1 MALLIDTNIIIRYLV
16 GDHAEFLAKS
26 TELFEQVE
34 QGNTEIIILDSVVM
48 EAFFVLTKFYQLPK
62 AEIIED
68 LKTIV
73 AFTGVINDDK
83 FQIIETLNLVLY
95 KNIDFVDALLCVKSK
110 LFGFELY
117 SFDDRL
123 NKRCSVSEEGS

>member
-16 GDHAEFLAKS
+16 GDHAEFLKRS

-34 QGNTEIIILDSVVM
+34 RGEQDIIVLDSVIM
-48 EAFFVLTKFYQLPK
+48 EAFFVLTKFYKLPK
-62 AEIIED
+62 AEVIDD
-68 LKTIV
+68 LKMIL

-83 FQIIETLNLVLY
+83 FQIVETLNLVLY
-95 KNIDFVDALLCVKSK
+95 KNLDFVDALICVKGK
-110 LFGFELY
+110 LYNLDIF

-123 NKRCSVSEEGS
+123 NKRCT

>member
-1 MALLIDTNIIIRYLV
+1 MALLIDTNILIRYLA

-26 TELFEQVE
+26 AALFEQVE
-34 QGNTEIIILDSVVM
+34 RGEQAIVILDGVVM

-62 AEIIED
+62 PEVIDD
-68 LKTIV
+68 LKTIL
-73 AFTGVINDDK
+73 AFAGVINDDK

-110 LFGFELY
+110 LYGFELF

-123 NKRCSVSEEGS
+123 NKRCL

>member
-1 MALLIDTNIIIRYLV
+1 MALLIDANIIIRYLV

-26 TELFEQVE
+26 TGLFEQVE
-34 QGNTEIIILDSVVM
+34 RGDAEIIILDSVVM

-62 AEIIED
+62 VEVIDD
-68 LKTIV
+68 LKIIL

-83 FQIIETLNLVLY
+83 FQLIETLNLVLY

-110 LFGFELY
+110 VYGLDLF

-123 NKRCSVSEEGS
+123 NKRCL